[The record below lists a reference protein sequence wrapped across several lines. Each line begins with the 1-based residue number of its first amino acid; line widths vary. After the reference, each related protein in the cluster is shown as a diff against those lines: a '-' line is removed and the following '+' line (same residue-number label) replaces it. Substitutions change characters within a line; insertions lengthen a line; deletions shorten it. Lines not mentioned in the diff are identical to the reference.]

1 MLNRRIAVFIPST
14 EKGNIL
20 ADQSKV
26 ATWIKLAKVKL
37 AKLFGGFTATKGEG
51 GWFSPVHGLIEE
63 PVTIVAAHT
72 DDAGILKHADEVRQF
87 ALQVCLA
94 LEQEAVSVQIDNS
107 LEFISA
113 APAVQVNVIEG

>member
-1 MLNRRIAVFIPST
+1 MLNRRIAVYIPST
-14 EKGNIL
+14 VKGNIL

-26 ATWIKLAKVKL
+26 DVWIKAAKVKL

-72 DDAGILKHADEVRQF
+72 DDNGINAHAQDVREF

-113 APAVQVNVIEG
+113 EPAIEVKAI